1 MAPIHQSQI
10 WVHWDFVKATRRQRV
25 NVERQSKATRE
36 TTAIIKS
43 NGSDLMSEKG
53 NLDFGSQIWF
63 LRLKFWYICH
73 RYVSGGGLATQA
85 KVSMWV
91 FLITGIPCSANA
103 LQYAT
108 HWHHH
113 MRRHFVALWRCFCLF
128 FLQIQLHSTTTFQQD
143 LKPCYFFFGKPP
155 CPFKLHDV
163 QALVLLESLIIGLE
177 IWYYSCSFLHNFSK
191 NPFPNFLI
199 KAVQIFTHTFLCL
212 VWTCGI
218 ISLAKHIESL
228 CGN

>member
-1 MAPIHQSQI
+1 MEQKGVNCTRGCSTIGMWNGFGSQCRSRTDAEVPKRHASSIEELIFFLGWWFLVVLSGMAPIHQSRI
-10 WVHWDFVKATRRQRV
+10 WEMVKATRRQRV
-25 NVERQSKATRE
+25 KVERQSKATRE

-73 RYVSGGGLATQA
+73 RYVSGGGLATQAKVSIFEA

-143 LKPCYFFFGKPP
+143 LKPCYFFF
-155 CPFKLHDV
+155 
-163 QALVLLESLIIGLE
+163 
-177 IWYYSCSFLHNFSK
+177 W
-191 NPFPNFLI
+191 
-199 KAVQIFTHTFLCL
+199 
-212 VWTCGI
+212 
-218 ISLAKHIESL
+218 
-228 CGN
+228 